1 MFRLHEPQCGLP
13 VNDDQAEEGVGNVL
27 VLYNRQPEVL
37 YSSLIE
43 IVVPG
48 VDGILYCKALM
59 PPDDEFNDMRAMM
72 YEKQLTPVSLEAMYD
87 AVPACKPTI
96 TSVIV
101 EKKNDFG
108 QVIPDQW
115 TLSSF
120 AAYNALPDFDW
131 DRM

>member
-1 MFRLHEPQCGLP
+1 
-13 VNDDQAEEGVGNVL
+13 VL

-43 IVVPG
+43 IAVPG
-48 VDGILYCKALM
+48 VDGILYCKARM
-59 PPDDEFNDMRAMM
+59 PPEDEFNDMRVMM
-72 YEKQLTPVSLEAMYD
+72 HEKQLTPVSLETLHD
-87 AVPACKPTI
+87 AVPTCKPTI

-101 EKKNDFG
+101 EKKNDVG

-120 AAYNALPDFDW
+120 AAF
-131 DRM
+131 RRQ